1 MQLLKTTHVYYFTIS
16 VVQDPRRDLTV
27 LSPSDSQAAVKALAR
42 LNSHFEAIVLKS
54 PLLSSHVVGIINFL
68 VAIRHVVASYF
79 KTSKRKRKREM
90 EANEKERR
98 GRKMLSRWLPQS

>member
-54 PLLSSHVVGIINFL
+54 PLLSSL
-68 VAIRHVVASYF
+68 
-79 KTSKRKRKREM
+79 
-90 EANEKERR
+90 
-98 GRKMLSRWLPQS
+98 MLLA